1 MSEDVRH
8 VEDENESGRRAEG
21 WRWMALAWMMANEVE
36 NEDELS
42 KSSENQVGM
51 NVDEN
56 VGGQGSEEIRHR
68 HWVSQDS
75 RDELDANGDEDD
87 DDEEEILTSGLA

>member
-1 MSEDVRH
+1 
-8 VEDENESGRRAEG
+8 
-21 WRWMALAWMMANEVE
+21 MMANEVE

-87 DDEEEILTSGLA
+87 DDEEEILTSDSDWERLWRRIGSPRGPPRSRR

>member
-42 KSSENQVGM
+42 KSSEKQVGM

-87 DDEEEILTSGLA
+87 DDKEEILTSGLA